1 MYDIPLNPRM
11 RKLCNSG
18 QIADDFHN
26 NILERKELLTR
37 LDINFL
43 RINAVEH
50 QML

>member
-26 NILERKELLTR
+26 NILERKELLTFR
-37 LDINFL
+37 HKFL
-43 RINAVEH
+43 EDKCC
-50 QML
+50 